1 MQRKTKW
8 IVIGILLVVI
18 AFDLNIIQLGNTIS
32 LLTKHVNTS
41 DINVSNFPST
51 VSNYYANT
59 TSSIENLGDAINGKS
74 SEYNLSYNIISIG
87 GRTMP
92 TKIKSADDI
101 IVCDVIIKSTTNR
114 NIYNVTLADTGDESE
129 LVTGA
134 HDPVESLHQD
144 KVLEPNETWVYHLI
158 SHVRPEYAFDNFY
171 LYFRV
176 TGDKVNTLSES
187 TDCLSST
194 FNSYTPMADSNTY
207 WVGGDGHKIV
217 LRNNDDAKDPI
228 YNELIDFILRDNTDK
243 RTYSPGSFVCAD
255 FAETVHNN
263 AEAQGIKAGW
273 VTINFLGDSGGHVCN
288 VFNTTD
294 RGLVFVDCTSSYT
307 QQSSDWDSIVDLKIG
322 SEYIPHHI
330 NPYDNSYYDSMGV
343 VSNYRIYW

>member
-8 IVIGILLVVI
+8 ILIGVLLIVI
-18 AFDLNIIQLGNTIS
+18 AFDLNIIQLGNP
-32 LLTKHVNTS
+32 VNTLNKY
-41 DINVSNFPST
+41 INTSNMSNARST
-51 VSNYYANT
+51 VSTYIDNT
-59 TSSIENLGDAINGKS
+59 TRGISNFGDAINGKS

-87 GRTMP
+87 GRAMP

-114 NIYNVTLADTGDESE
+114 NIYNVTLADTGDMSE

-134 HDPVESLHQD
+134 HDPVESLHPD
-144 KVLEPNETWVYHLI
+144 KVLEPNETWVYHI
-158 SHVRPEYAFDNFY
+158 NSHVRPENAFDNFY
-171 LYFRV
+171 LYFEV
-176 TGDKVNTLSES
+176 TGDGVNTLRES
-187 TDCLSST
+187 TDCLSSN
-194 FNSYTPMADSNTY
+194 FSSYTPMKDSNTY
-207 WVGGDGHKIV
+207 WVGGDGHNIV
-217 LRNNDDAKDPI
+217 LRNNDDAKDPT
-228 YNELIDFILRDNTDK
+228 YNELVDFILRDNTDK

-273 VTINFLGDSGGHVCN
+273 VTIDFVEDSRGHVCN

-294 RGLVFVDCTSSYT
+294 RGLVFIDCTSSYPP
-307 QQSSDWDSIVDLKIG
+307 SGGDWDSTVNLEIG

-330 NPYDNSYYDSMGV
+330 NSYDNSYYDSMGI